1 MHYWMYHPDFVN
13 TPNPTPAPTPSGGSG
28 SSSSS
33 TTNAMNTTQPTD
45 MEASSTVAS
54 PPINTATAADDD
66 VDTNTSRAIPSATGT
81 ASTATAN
88 TAAAIAATSSTTCWL
103 CLPSVNDCEARVR
116 RCLMEQFR
124 STHAHVCTGYLQKYF
139 EGGEQQG
146 QYYAKP
152 SESDVDTQ
160 ERKNRRMAQIAEVV
174 FDNVS
179 GFTGYGMVLKVTNGL
194 YLTIFSD

>member
-13 TPNPTPAPTPSGGSG
+13 TPNPTPAPTPSGGS
-28 SSSSS
+28 SSSS
-33 TTNAMNTTQPTD
+33 TTNAMNMTQPTD
-45 MEASSTVAS
+45 VAVDAE
-54 PPINTATAADDD
+54 TA
-66 VDTNTSRAIPSATGT
+66 NTGT
-81 ASTATAN
+81 VIPTSNASTGNASTATSN
-88 TAAAIAATSSTTCWL
+88 TAAATATATATAATSSTTCWL

-139 EGGEQQG
+139 QGGEQQG

-179 GFTGYGMVLKVTNGL
+179 GFTGYGMVLKVT
-194 YLTIFSD
+194 SDL